1 MVGWHHE
8 LNGLE
13 FERTHLLSSHPPMR
27 TLKSQLTTEQL
38 SIKKKVEPTKDILQ
52 PKTKKES
59 QDGRRGDS

>member
-1 MVGWHHE
+1 
-8 LNGLE
+8 
-13 FERTHLLSSHPPMR
+13 MR

-59 QDGRRGDS
+59 QDGRRGDSWYKKTTPYPPG